1 MWLICTSELNSQA
14 LAPWRLLERATEWIL
29 PPKSELLELLSGVRR
44 LPLKEAK
51 ILSEEHKAVLLV
63 VIGYRQ
69 KGGVSKSRVGEI
81 LGLGGLFHP
90 RRSFEPGLIL
100 TATRPGS

>member
-1 MWLICTSELNSQA
+1 MLS
-14 LAPWRLLERATEWIL
+14 
-29 PPKSELLELLSGVRR
+29 KSELLALLSGARR

-69 KGGVSKSRVGEI
+69 KGGVSRSRVGEI
-81 LGLGGLFHP
+81 LGLEAA
-90 RRSFEPGLIL
+90 SIL
-100 TATRPGS
+100 DDLLSQN